1 MYRDGV
7 DFRFTLIACL
17 VEETKPEKKKES
29 KKTRMGRLT
38 HLSTTNLA
46 N

>member
-17 VEETKPEKKKES
+17 VEETKTKKK
-29 KKTRMGRLT
+29 KNQRKQGWDV
-38 HLSTTNLA
+38 
-46 N
+46 

>member
-17 VEETKPEKKKES
+17 VEETKPEKKRIKENKDGTS
-29 KKTRMGRLT
+29 DSFINYK
-38 HLSTTNLA
+38 SC
-46 N
+46 